1 MRRETGDGK
10 WETGKQAVRQ
20 DSGGRVTGDRE
31 TGTQGHIETVIQ
43 GHRDTHRETGGRRRG
58 EGAIRWRV

>member
-31 TGTQGHIETVIQ
+31 TGAQGHIETVIQ
-43 GHRDTHRETGGRRRG
+43 GHRDT
-58 EGAIRWRV
+58 V